1 MEIHNG
7 EKTLCHGDRAED
19 KLGLMLL
26 EVVPSTSQP
35 PSEAQ
40 QSILLGHLEEPAPN
54 LTVQVQQVPTPG
66 VCGCQRV
73 CFSHLD

>member
-40 QSILLGHLEEPAPN
+40 QSILLVHLEEPAPN
-54 LTVQVQQVPTPG
+54 LTVRCNKYPHLGCVG
-66 VCGCQRV
+66 VSV
-73 CFSHLD
+73 CAFFI